1 MFSFKPRQPAWCPL
15 LVVLLGAALIAVL
28 VFFGVIGRATA
39 PDAASTDKR
48 ARLPLSVAERDIV
61 LGEMRGLLTSSQ
73 TILDAALNNDLKRA
87 AQAARA
93 AGMGEVE
100 HIPVEI
106 KGPLIGKLPLEFK
119 QLGFSVHR
127 DFDQIALDAESLGDR
142 DHTLKQLA
150 QLMRKCVA
158 CHASYAIAADGGKT
172 GGK

>member
-1 MFSFKPRQPAWCPL
+1 MLSFKNRKFSWCPL
-15 LVVLLGAALIAVL
+15 LALALGAALLAVL
-28 VFFGVIGRATA
+28 VFFGVIGRGAA
-39 PDAASTDKR
+39 PDAASSDQR
-48 ARLPLSVAERDIV
+48 IRLPLTAAERDIV

-73 TILDAALNNDLKRA
+73 AILAAALDGDLGRA

-100 HIPVEI
+100 HIPAEI
-106 KGPLIGKLPLEFK
+106 RGPLIGKLPLEFK

-150 QLMRKCVA
+150 QLMQKCVA
-158 CHASYAIAADGGKT
+158 CHASYAIGTEGEKT

>member
-1 MFSFKPRQPAWCPL
+1 MFSFKTRPWCPYL
-15 LVVLLGAALIAVL
+15 AFLLGAALLAVL

-39 PDAASTDKR
+39 PDAASSDKR
-48 ARLPLSVAERDIV
+48 ARLPLTVAERDIV

-73 TILDAALNNDLKRA
+73 AILDAALNNDLPRA
-87 AQAARA
+87 ALAARA

-100 HIPVEI
+100 HIPLEI
-106 KGPLIGKLPLEFK
+106 RGPLIGKLPLEFK